1 MSDKKGFSGFDNL
14 MSDVDPEEVLQNLP
28 ASAPEQRQSETSRS
42 ADEKPAIYQQKSA
55 GKDSPNK
62 AKVFGWIVG
71 IIFVVW
77 IISQEDS
84 GTSSSSS
91 SGSSGYKSSSYQSV
105 SYAETESM
113 PPVGQNNILNRS
125 QIRYCLSQEIRID
138 TIQNG
143 LNNYS
148 DYEVSMFNSLV
159 SDYNSRCGSFRYSS
173 GSLESVRRQV
183 EANRSSI
190 SAEGY
195 ATIRTWRGQ

>member
-1 MSDKKGFSGFDNL
+1 MANKKGFSGFDSL
-14 MSDVDPEEVLQNLP
+14 MSDVDPDEVLQNIP
-28 ASAPEQRQSETSRS
+28 ASTTERQES
-42 ADEKPAIYQQKSA
+42 ATPAQTDEKPTIYQQKNA
-55 GKDSPNK
+55 GNASPNK
-62 AKVFGWIVG
+62 AKAFWWIVG
-71 IIFVVW
+71 IIFVIW

-84 GTSSSSS
+84 GTSSSSRS
-91 SGSSGYKSSSYQSV
+91 SSSGYSSSSYQSD
-105 SYAETESM
+105 SYADTESM

-159 SDYNSRCGSFRYSS
+159 NDYNSRCGSFRYSS

-183 EANRSSI
+183 EASRSSI
-190 SAEGY
+190 SAQGY
-195 ATIRTWRGQ
+195 ATIRSWRGQ